1 MNWATSDHV
10 PPPRPDPQALVRI
23 EPRWRL
29 VMAPSGRILACGLY
43 EHPGG
48 VELRC
53 GYEGDDPIRT
63 RVERS
68 LGEAR
73 TRATSWLDAIK
84 AKGSCE
90 ELPLQPS

>member
-1 MNWATSDHV
+1 MDWARHDHV
-10 PPPRPDPQALVRI
+10 PPTRPDPPALVRI
-23 EPRWRL
+23 EVRWRVL
-29 VMAPSGRILACGLY
+29 MGPSGRILSCGLY

-53 GYEGDDPIRT
+53 SYEGEDALRT

-73 TRATSWLDAIK
+73 THATAWLAAIK
-84 AKGSCE
+84 AKGSCT
-90 ELPLQPS
+90 ELPPDA

>member
-1 MNWATSDHV
+1 MDWARHDHV
-10 PPPRPDPQALVRI
+10 PPQRPAPPAPVRI
-23 EPRWRL
+23 EVRWRL
-29 VMAPSGRILACGLY
+29 LMAPTGRILSCRLY

-53 GYEGDDPIRT
+53 GYEGEDPLRT

-73 TRATSWLDAIK
+73 TLATSWLDAIK
-84 AKGSCE
+84 ANGSCE